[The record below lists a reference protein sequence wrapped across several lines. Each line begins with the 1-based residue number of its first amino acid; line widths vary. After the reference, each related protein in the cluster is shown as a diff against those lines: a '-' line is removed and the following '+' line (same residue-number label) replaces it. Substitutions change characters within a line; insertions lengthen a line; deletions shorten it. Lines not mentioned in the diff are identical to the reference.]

1 MSSLQE
7 VLQIA
12 KSINSE
18 ICDFE
23 RTNGTFHSIDRFYN
37 NERCPFDELVTNK
50 SLRKKTRKLFM
61 DGHHA
66 RAVEEA
72 YKLIDNFVKKKSD
85 LLDTSLTGSNLMN
98 RVFSSN
104 NPILKLNECKTAS
117 EKDEQTG
124 FMQIFSGCMTGIRNP
139 RAHETDWEDTKEHAL
154 ELLVFANYLMERAQL
169 AEVRSKDLTS
179 L

>member
-7 VLQIA
+7 ILQIA
-12 KSINSE
+12 KSINDD
-18 ICDFE
+18 ICGFE
-23 RTNGTFHSIDRFYN
+23 RTSGVTHSNDQIYN
-37 NERCPFDELVTNK
+37 DEQCSFDELITNK

-61 DGHHA
+61 DGHHS

-85 LLDTSLTGSNLMN
+85 LLDTSYTGSKLMN
-98 RVFSSN
+98 LAFSPTK
-104 NPILKLNECKTAS
+104 PILKLNDCKTVS

-154 ELLVFANYLMERAQL
+154 ELLVFANYLMERAQMSEL
-169 AEVRSKDLTS
+169 QSNDA
-179 L
+179 

>member
-1 MSSLQE
+1 MNSLQE

-12 KSINSE
+12 KSINSD

-23 RTNGTFHSIDRFYN
+23 RTNGFSNSNDQRYN
-37 NERCPFDELVTNK
+37 GEKCSFDELITNK

-72 YKLIDNFVKKKSD
+72 YKLIDNFVKKKSN
-85 LLDTSLTGSNLMN
+85 LFDTPLSGSSLMN
-98 RVFSSN
+98 KAFSPN
-104 NPILKLNECKTAS
+104 NPILKLNECKTTS

-124 FMQIFSGCMTGIRNP
+124 FMQIYSGCMTGIRNP

-154 ELLVFANYLMERAQL
+154 ELLIFANYLMERAQL